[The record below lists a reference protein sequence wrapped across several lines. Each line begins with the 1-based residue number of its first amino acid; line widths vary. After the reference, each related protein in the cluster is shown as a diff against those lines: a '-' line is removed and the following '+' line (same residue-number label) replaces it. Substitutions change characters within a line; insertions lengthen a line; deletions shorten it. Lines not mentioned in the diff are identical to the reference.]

1 MPNSSGHTTSADP
14 EFGQALRQAVDAGVE
29 AYAYTCTVSLDE
41 VRLADP
47 LESAALALASATD
60 EHSVDLMQVYH
71 RLYDEYGPQHWW
83 PADSQLEVVLGAILT
98 QSAAWGNVEKALA
111 CLKEAEC
118 RSAEALRDVSEEQLA
133 ELVRSSG
140 YFNAKARKLKAFIS
154 HLWEQH
160 WGRPTGDAIPGKEQ
174 ACGRNCSPSMA
185 SARRLPTTSCCM
197 RESTPFSSWTPT
209 PAAYWTGWASRPDA
223 RTYAGYQQLFHQSVP
238 TDAPLYNEY
247 HALLDRHAK
256 EVCRK
261 TLPACQSCCP
271 ARHVR
276 HGT

>member
-1 MPNSSGHTTSADP
+1 M
-14 EFGQALRQAVDAGVE
+14 
-29 AYAYTCTVSLDE
+29 
-41 VRLADP
+41 
-47 LESAALALASATD
+47 ASATD

-71 RLYDEYGPQHWW
+71 RLYDGYGPQHWW

-118 RSAEALRDVSEEQLA
+118 WSAEALRDVSEEQLA

-160 WGRPTGDAIPGKEQ
+160 GGDLKAMLSQERTGLREELLSIYGIGDETADDILLYAGEHPFFVIDTYT
-174 ACGRNCSPSMA
+174 
-185 SARRLPTTSCCM
+185 RRILDRMGVT
-197 RESTPFSSWTPT
+197 
-209 PAAYWTGWASRPDA
+209 PDA
-223 RTYAGYQQLFHQSVP
+223 PTYAGYQQLFHQSLP
-238 TDAPLYNEY
+238 ADTPLYNEY

-261 TLPACQSCCP
+261 TLPACQSCCLRDMCATGRDALVKAVP
-271 ARHVR
+271 GAGSKR
-276 HGT
+276 

>member
-1 MPNSSGHTTSADP
+1 M
-14 EFGQALRQAVDAGVE
+14 
-29 AYAYTCTVSLDE
+29 
-41 VRLADP
+41 
-47 LESAALALASATD
+47 ASATD
-60 EHSVDLMQVYH
+60 EHSIDLMQVYH
-71 RLYDEYGPQHWW
+71 RLYDGYGPQHWW

-118 RSAEALRDVSEEQLA
+118 WSVEALRDVSEEQLA

-160 WGRPTGDAIPGKEQ
+160 GGDLKAMLSQERTGLREELLSIYGIGDETADDILLYAGEH
-174 ACGRNCSPSMA
+174 AFFVIDTYT
-185 SARRLPTTSCCM
+185 RRILDRMGVT
-197 RESTPFSSWTPT
+197 
-209 PAAYWTGWASRPDA
+209 PDA
-223 RTYAGYQQLFHQSVP
+223 PTYAGYQQFFHQSLP
-238 TDAPLYNEY
+238 ADAPLYNEY

-261 TLPACQSCCP
+261 RLPACQSCCLRDMCATGRDALVTAVP
-271 ARHVR
+271 RER
-276 HGT
+276 SRR